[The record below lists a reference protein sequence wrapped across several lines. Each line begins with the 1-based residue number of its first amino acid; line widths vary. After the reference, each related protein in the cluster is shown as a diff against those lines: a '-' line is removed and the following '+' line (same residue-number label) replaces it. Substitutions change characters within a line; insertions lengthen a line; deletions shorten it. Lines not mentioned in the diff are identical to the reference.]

1 MNREGNKITKRIVMA
16 VLFIVAAVCI
26 VAMMVYLSANRG
38 SYDVSDMRDGWSVD
52 YCGKHYDNVS
62 RNDTRI
68 ENISSKKNDVLVMER
83 RIDATGSDRL
93 TVRIYSR
100 LSSLRVSVVG
110 RNGYEKEVYFYGY
123 SELSGINTGDF
134 LGSGYH
140 FVELPQDSYGRTLKI
155 MEMGSQDGALQGI
168 PEVVV
173 TPFNAAMPAFAQSR
187 AFAAFVTIFMFL
199 LGAMIILLSLFVSIF
214 DRRFFT
220 LTFLGLFSVT
230 GGLWCVCSSKAVEI
244 FSRNIR
250 LNSTIEYI
258 SLYLLII
265 PILILVL
272 TCFHNIPAWQTTVLF
287 TSICAAVGL
296 TCAAIVLQNLH
307 LVNVDY
313 VLPYFHVLLAIDAL
327 FLIFISAMHWKN
339 SNLSERL
346 FESGIFAAA
355 ISGVA
360 YMVIYHVSSRA
371 HLDSG
376 ILDLA
381 LVPAAF
387 LLMTMLI
394 LVGYVE
400 DLYERSGEQTQR
412 ERLFATSGNDPLT
425 GLKDNIIGESGM
437 RKLQLDGGDYLLIS
451 FDLNGLGA
459 VNEEKGNQTG
469 DLFIRTFAD
478 ILKQVFPDADLL
490 CRMGGD
496 EFLVAYDRKV
506 LSVQELDR
514 RFDRVEAME
523 KKASD
528 ELSVKIE
535 ASFGYAMSTEAVDR
549 DVKKAYQLANKRMFR
564 MKTDMKNRR
573 AGV

>member
-1 MNREGNKITKRIVMA
+1 M
-16 VLFIVAAVCI
+16 
-26 VAMMVYLSANRG
+26 
-38 SYDVSDMRDGWSVD
+38 
-52 YCGKHYDNVS
+52 
-62 RNDTRI
+62 
-68 ENISSKKNDVLVMER
+68 
-83 RIDATGSDRL
+83 
-93 TVRIYSR
+93 
-100 LSSLRVSVVG
+100 
-110 RNGYEKEVYFYGY
+110 
-123 SELSGINTGDF
+123 
-134 LGSGYH
+134 
-140 FVELPQDSYGRTLKI
+140 
-155 MEMGSQDGALQGI
+155 
-168 PEVVV
+168 
-173 TPFNAAMPAFAQSR
+173 
-187 AFAAFVTIFMFL
+187 
-199 LGAMIILLSLFVSIF
+199 
-214 DRRFFT
+214 
-220 LTFLGLFSVT
+220 
-230 GGLWCVCSSKAVEI
+230 
-244 FSRNIR
+244 
-250 LNSTIEYI
+250 
-258 SLYLLII
+258 
-265 PILILVL
+265 
-272 TCFHNIPAWQTTVLF
+272 
-287 TSICAAVGL
+287 
-296 TCAAIVLQNLH
+296 
-307 LVNVDY
+307 
-313 VLPYFHVLLAIDAL
+313 
-327 FLIFISAMHWKN
+327 
-339 SNLSERL
+339 
-346 FESGIFAAA
+346 
-355 ISGVA
+355 
-360 YMVIYHVSSRA
+360 
-371 HLDSG
+371 DSG

-394 LVGYVE
+394 LVGYVW

-506 LSVQELDR
+506 LSIQELDR

-549 DVKKAYQLANKRMFR
+549 DVKKAYQLANNRMFR
-564 MKTDMKNRR
+564 MKTDLKNRR

>member
-1 MNREGNKITKRIVMA
+1 MA

-68 ENISSKKNDVLVMER
+68 ENISSKKNDVLAMER
-83 RIDATGSDRL
+83 RIDTTGSDRL

-230 GGLWCVCSSKAVEI
+230 GGLWCMCSSKAVEI

-272 TCFHNIPAWQTTVLF
+272 TCFHNIPAWQTTVL
-287 TSICAAVGL
+287 
-296 TCAAIVLQNLH
+296 
-307 LVNVDY
+307 
-313 VLPYFHVLLAIDAL
+313 
-327 FLIFISAMHWKN
+327 
-339 SNLSERL
+339 
-346 FESGIFAAA
+346 
-355 ISGVA
+355 
-360 YMVIYHVSSRA
+360 
-371 HLDSG
+371 
-376 ILDLA
+376 
-381 LVPAAF
+381 
-387 LLMTMLI
+387 
-394 LVGYVE
+394 
-400 DLYERSGEQTQR
+400 
-412 ERLFATSGNDPLT
+412 
-425 GLKDNIIGESGM
+425 
-437 RKLQLDGGDYLLIS
+437 
-451 FDLNGLGA
+451 
-459 VNEEKGNQTG
+459 
-469 DLFIRTFAD
+469 
-478 ILKQVFPDADLL
+478 
-490 CRMGGD
+490 
-496 EFLVAYDRKV
+496 
-506 LSVQELDR
+506 
-514 RFDRVEAME
+514 
-523 KKASD
+523 
-528 ELSVKIE
+528 
-535 ASFGYAMSTEAVDR
+535 ST
-549 DVKKAYQLANKRMFR
+549 
-564 MKTDMKNRR
+564 
-573 AGV
+573 